1 MWTFQPRSVRRRAS
15 RAGLLLGCA
24 SILLAC
30 DGRPWLAGDAG
41 TGRDASTPLLDA
53 AASEGGGGGAA
64 QDASGGGLAGN
75 ASGFTDGSAWLS
87 DARTDAD
94 ADDVG
99 SDVSLPVLDGGNTAP
114 IVILLIG
121 DGYGA
126 AQIDATR
133 MFLNGDTEPL
143 SFEQLPQQAWVTTD
157 NASGGVTDSGAAAT
171 ALATGH
177 KVDQYV
183 LSLAIPGDG
192 HRWQTALEIQA
203 ARGKRT
209 GLVTTHTPITD
220 ATPAAFGAHVVNRF
234 DEPEVAWQLL
244 NESRPNVLFGLSSSN
259 VNPISAAAAGYTVVQ
274 SAADLAALDLDAEQY
289 VSGQFTEETVPPL
302 TDMAL
307 AALDLLDAS
316 SDGFFLLVENEKSD
330 TAGHAS
336 NLEGVVEAGVE
347 FEAMARAVLAWAAD
361 RTDTLVIVGADHETG
376 GLVLMED
383 NPMAGVVPE
392 HSYTSGGVHTGAK
405 VRYFAGGL
413 GAAAVS
419 GQMDNTDFFPLLA
432 GL

>member
-1 MWTFQPRSVRRRAS
+1 
-15 RAGLLLGCA
+15 
-24 SILLAC
+24 
-30 DGRPWLAGDAG
+30 
-41 TGRDASTPLLDA
+41 
-53 AASEGGGGGAA
+53 
-64 QDASGGGLAGN
+64 
-75 ASGFTDGSAWLS
+75 
-87 DARTDAD
+87 
-94 ADDVG
+94 
-99 SDVSLPVLDGGNTAP
+99 
-114 IVILLIG
+114 VILLIG

-143 SFEQLPQQAWVTTD
+143 SFEQLPHQAWVTTD

-220 ATPAAFGAHVVNRF
+220 ATPAAFGAHISNRF
-234 DEPEVAWQLL
+234 DEPEVARQLL
-244 NESRPNVLFGLSSSN
+244 NESRPNVLFGLISSS
-259 VNPISAAAAGYTVVQ
+259 VTPQSAAAAGYSVVQ
-274 SAADLAALDLDAEQY
+274 SELELAALDPDAEDY
-289 VSGQFTEETVPPL
+289 VSGQFTEDTVPSL
-302 TDMAL
+302 KAMAL
-307 AALDLLDAS
+307 AALDILDAS
-316 SDGFFLLVENEKSD
+316 QEGFFLLVENEKSD
-330 TAGHAS
+330 TSGHAS
-336 NLEGVVEAGVE
+336 NLQGVVEAGVE
-347 FEAMARAVLAWAAD
+347 FDAMAKAVLNWAQN

-376 GLVLMED
+376 GLVLVEN
-383 NPMAGVVPE
+383 NPMAGVIPT
-392 HSYTSGGVHTGAK
+392 HMYTSRGVHTGAE
-405 VRYFAGGL
+405 VRFFASGP

-419 GQMDNTDFFPLLA
+419 GELDNTDFFPLLA

>member
-1 MWTFQPRSVRRRAS
+1 MLGFLAAMWTLKPRSVQRRAG
-15 RAGLLLGCA
+15 RAWLWLGCA
-24 SILLAC
+24 SSLLAC

-41 TGRDASTPLLDA
+41 PGSDALAVLADGAVQEGGPGAGVGDA
-53 AASEGGGGGAA
+53 ALGA
-64 QDASGGGLAGN
+64 L
-75 ASGFTDGSAWLS
+75 DGSVVH
-87 DARTDAD
+87 DAHSDAD
-94 ADDVG
+94 ADGAG

-133 MFLNGDTEPL
+133 MFINGDSEPL

-220 ATPAAFGAHVVNRF
+220 ATPAAFGAHVANRF
-234 DEPEVAWQLL
+234 DEPEVARQLL
-244 NESRPNVLFGLSSSN
+244 NESRPNVLFGLGSSN
-259 VNPISAAAAGYTVVQ
+259 VTPTSAAAAGYTVVQ
-274 SAADLAALDLDAEQY
+274 SATELAALDPDAEPY

-302 TDMAL
+302 KDMAL

-316 SDGFFLLVENEKSD
+316 GDGFFLLVENEKSD

-336 NLEGVVEAGVE
+336 NLQGVVDAGVE
-347 FEAMARAVLAWAAD
+347 FEAMSKAVLAWAKD

-383 NPMAGVVPE
+383 NPTAGAIPE
-392 HSYTSGGVHTGAK
+392 HSYTSGGVHTGAP